1 MSGYLWATLYVCS
14 PGANVTL
21 TATPATVTPGVT
33 PHVALTCRVTGNVTA
48 ATPAVVGRRG
58 AAGGRVFEEKRLT
71 TSDGQELIQTFE
83 DRAISIRDTSDS
95 ADIDIINSVVIKN
108 IK

>member
-1 MSGYLWATLYVCS
+1 MSM
-14 PGANVTL
+14 
-21 TATPATVTPGVT
+21 TATPVAVTPGVT
-33 PHVALTCRVTGNVTA
+33 PNVTLTCRVTGNVTA

-58 AAGGRVFEEKRLT
+58 ARGRVFEEKRLT